1 MNTITP
7 SLRIAVPPEG
17 SRQQIEVVD
26 PFDRQPFATLDVAVS
41 ADIDSALTA
50 AAEVFADRR
59 RWLSGEQRRRILAD
73 TAAKLEQQLDSFT
86 EDLAREGGKPR
97 ADARIEVVRAVDGLR
112 NCAELLRSHGAGES
126 IATGINAASAQR
138 VSFATHEPIGVVAAV
153 SAFNHPLNLAVHQ
166 IGPAVAAGCPFIL
179 KPSTSTPYTPCRLV
193 DLMHECGLPPAHG
206 QALIINDNALS
217 SALATD
223 ARVAFFSFIGSAA
236 VGWMLRSKLA
246 PGTRCALEHGGAA
259 PVIVNKDIDI
269 KKTAALLARGGFYH
283 AGQVCISAQRVF
295 AHRDI
300 AEPLAIAVAEAARAM
315 PVGAQL
321 AEGTMVGPMITP
333 AEVTRVQ
340 QWVDE
345 ARSGGGEIL
354 TGGQAVSETCFP
366 ATVIA
371 GTPTQCRLA
380 RQEVFGPV
388 VTINAFDDLDVA
400 LGEANSLDYKFQASV
415 FSADL
420 DFALYCY
427 RRLDASAVMIN
438 DHTAWRVDWMP
449 FAGLA
454 QSGYGIGGIPYTF
467 DDMQIS
473 KLAVIHSPSL

>member
-41 ADIDSALTA
+41 ADIDSALAA

-179 KPSTSTPYTPCRLV
+179 KP
-193 DLMHECGLPPAHG
+193 
-206 QALIINDNALS
+206 
-217 SALATD
+217 
-223 ARVAFFSFIGSAA
+223 
-236 VGWMLRSKLA
+236 
-246 PGTRCALEHGGAA
+246 
-259 PVIVNKDIDI
+259 
-269 KKTAALLARGGFYH
+269 
-283 AGQVCISAQRVF
+283 
-295 AHRDI
+295 
-300 AEPLAIAVAEAARAM
+300 
-315 PVGAQL
+315 
-321 AEGTMVGPMITP
+321 
-333 AEVTRVQ
+333 
-340 QWVDE
+340 
-345 ARSGGGEIL
+345 
-354 TGGQAVSETCFP
+354 
-366 ATVIA
+366 
-371 GTPTQCRLA
+371 
-380 RQEVFGPV
+380 
-388 VTINAFDDLDVA
+388 
-400 LGEANSLDYKFQASV
+400 
-415 FSADL
+415 
-420 DFALYCY
+420 
-427 RRLDASAVMIN
+427 
-438 DHTAWRVDWMP
+438 
-449 FAGLA
+449 
-454 QSGYGIGGIPYTF
+454 
-467 DDMQIS
+467 
-473 KLAVIHSPSL
+473 